1 MSSLVITNLQPKNG
15 PVKWRDQLL
24 PASFREALFH
34 VEIGAKESGRRI
46 VVHEF
51 PKKDSPYAEDM
62 GRRARMFTVRGYC
75 IVFPTDTEIELYRRD
90 YRDARNRLIEALEQP
105 DPGVLQL
112 PTIEPMMVTV
122 PQYRW
127 SEEERAGGFCTFDM
141 TFAEFGYP
149 PSAPQLDGA
158 TNLKAYSDDMKTRI
172 KQVMSGLEQ
181 KTLEAAGLTPR
192 Q

>member
-1 MSSLVITNLQPKNG
+1 MSSLVITNLQQKDG
-15 PVKWRDQLL
+15 PVKWRDELL
-24 PASFREALFH
+24 PAAFRDALFH

-62 GRRARMFTVRGYC
+62 GRRARMFTVRAYC
-75 IVFPTDTEIELYRRD
+75 IVFPTDTDVYLFQRD
-90 YRDARNRLIEALEQP
+90 YRPARNRLIDALEQP

-112 PTIEPMMVTV
+112 PTIAPMMVTV

-127 SEEERAGGFCTFDM
+127 SEEERAGGYCTFDI

-158 TNLKAYSDDMKTRI
+158 TNLKSYSADMKTRVLE
-172 KQVMSGLEQ
+172 VMGHTS
-181 KTLEAAGLTPR
+181 
-192 Q
+192 